1 MRFLVKDNRAKFFAF
16 VIMENHIHLIWQML
30 PDSNPEAVQRDFLKY
45 TGVAGGALILG
56 MDGGIAMSKTA
67 SRVAL
72 VKTDNRKNGV
82 KTSLKVL
89 NINPVKGKN
98 VLVKPNFNT
107 ADTPPGSTHN
117 DTLIA
122 LVEEIWAMGAK
133 SVSLGERS
141 YPPTREVM
149 EKKGILPILD
159 KLNVTVIDFD
169 DLEVKDWVLFKPRK
183 SHWPNGFRIAR
194 PILDT
199 ECLISTGCLKT
210 HQYGGIFT
218 LSLKLHVGVVPT
230 SRHGYDYMKELH
242 GSPHQRK
249 MIAEIN
255 EPFKPALV
263 ILDGI
268 DAFVDGGP
276 MTGKHA
282 KGEVFLASQDRV
294 AMDAVGVAILK
305 FLGSNE
311 SIMKPKIFDQEQIAR
326 AAELGIGASSAS
338 EIELVPDDE
347 KSRAVRR
354 SCSAPLPEPRFGS
367 RLHIVPPVDNRPD
380 WVAALSRHGDLV
392 WEGARASVVE
402 KLLPTGSV

>member
-1 MRFLVKDNRAKFFAF
+1 MKKVSR
-16 VIMENHIHLIWQML
+16 
-30 PDSNPEAVQRDFLKY
+30 RDFLKV
-45 TGVAGGALILG
+45 TGVSGGALLLG
-56 MDGGIAMSKTA
+56 MDGGIAMPNTT

-98 VLVKPNFNT
+98 VLIKPNFNT

-159 KLNVTVIDFD
+159 KLNVKIIDFD
-169 DLEVKDWVLFKPRK
+169 DLEDKDWVLFKPRK

-263 ILDGI
+263 ILDGM
-268 DAFVDGGP
+268 DVFVDGGP
-276 MTGKHA
+276 MTGRRVR
-282 KGEVFLASQDRV
+282 GEVFLASRDRV
-294 AMDAVGVAILK
+294 AIDAVGVAVLK
-305 FLGSNE
+305 SLGSNE

-326 AAELGIGASSAS
+326 AAELGLGASSPS
-338 EIELVPDDE
+338 EIDLVPADKNSQDYKKGIE
-347 KSRAVRR
+347 EILKR
-354 SCSAPLPEPRFGS
+354 G
-367 RLHIVPPVDNRPD
+367 
-380 WVAALSRHGDLV
+380 
-392 WEGARASVVE
+392 
-402 KLLPTGSV
+402 